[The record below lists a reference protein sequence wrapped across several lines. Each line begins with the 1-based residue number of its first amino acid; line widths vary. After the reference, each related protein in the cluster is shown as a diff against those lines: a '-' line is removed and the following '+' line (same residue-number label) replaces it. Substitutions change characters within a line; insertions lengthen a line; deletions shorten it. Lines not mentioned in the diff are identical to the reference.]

1 MKGKRWKYWEEYYL
15 KKNWGK
21 ITVEEISNHLGRSK
35 KAVEKKCNELKLIR
49 RCDYWSPED
58 EEYLQEYYHKLSVS
72 NIALKLGRTEKAVRT
87 HACNM
92 GVTKPHGLNWIIEK
106 QKELKAEGII

>member
-1 MKGKRWKYWEEYYL
+1 MNGKRWKYWEEYYL

-21 ITVEEISNHLGRSK
+21 ITVEEITTHLGRSK

-49 RCDYWSPED
+49 RSNYWSPED
-58 EEYLQEYYHKLSVS
+58 EEYMQKYYHKLSVP

-92 GVTKPHGLNWIIEK
+92 GLAKPHGLNWIIRK
-106 QKELKAEGII
+106 QEELKTKGMI